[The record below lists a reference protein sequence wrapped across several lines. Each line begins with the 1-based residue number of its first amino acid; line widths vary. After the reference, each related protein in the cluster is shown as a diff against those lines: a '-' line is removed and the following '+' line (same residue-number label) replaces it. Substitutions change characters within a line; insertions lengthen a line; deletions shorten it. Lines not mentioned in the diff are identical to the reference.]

1 MYAIKNSGQGKQPL
15 KKPSHRRMNAA
26 FGSRRE
32 LLSNAEIRAARSKTT
47 SVRLPTKLWWLS
59 PCAGKPF
66 WCQRKEKRV
75 ISHQL
80 SDLRF
85 SPLIT
90 GNTPQLPLGNN
101 YWQPEIRSAPI
112 ILSAFCQ
119 KNFFFAIKLHKK
131 KIIVVGEIDSFT
143 RLN

>member
-1 MYAIKNSGQGKQPL
+1 MYAIKNSGQGKQPI
-15 KKPSHRRMNAA
+15 KKPSHRRMNAP

-32 LLSNAEIRAARSKTT
+32 LFSNAELRAARSKTT

-59 PCAGKPF
+59 PCVGKPF

-75 ISHQL
+75 ISCQICV
-80 SDLRF
+80 F

-90 GNTPQLPLGNN
+90 GKASQLPLCNN
-101 YWQPEIRSAPI
+101 YWQPEIGWVLI
-112 ILSAFCQ
+112 ILCAFCQ

-131 KIIVVGEIDSFT
+131 KIIVMGEIDWFT
-143 RLN
+143 CFN